1 MTNQRWLGIRLDCMG
16 IFLTFID
23 AILAVATR
31 FTISPSQTGVVLS
44 YIISVQ
50 QAFGWLVRQS
60 AEVENDFNSV
70 ERIVHYAEGLE
81 QEAPHDV
88 PEQKPPAQW
97 PAEGAIELKD
107 VVLKYRPE
115 LPPVLKGLTMSVKPG
130 EKVGIVGR

>member
-1 MTNQRWLGIRLDCMG
+1 MG
-16 IFLTFID
+16 IFLTFVV
-23 AILAVATR
+23 ALLAVGTR

-50 QAFGWLVRQS
+50 QAFGWLVRQI

-70 ERIVHYAEGLE
+70 ERIVHYAKQLE
-81 QEAPHDV
+81 QEAPHQV
-88 PEQKPPAQW
+88 PDKKPPASW
-97 PAEGAIELKD
+97 PADGQIELKD

-115 LPPVLKGLTMSVKPG
+115 LPPVLKGLSLSVKPG